1 MPLPRY
7 LRAPLEGLRRM
18 VRGMRK
24 TPTAPRTRAAS
35 SQRRPGAK
43 QAGPGRTGAAQT
55 GRQAPQA
62 LIPAA
67 QRGGGGRGGLDLQ
80 VGDLEALLK
89 AVLDEGWGS
98 EADLAEWIDRLIRGI
113 PPQEAPPPSALAGQ
127 AMPPLPPG
135 GPTGPGGA
143 GGGGAWPPGGF
154 GGFGGAGGGGG
165 GGGRYPQPPGGGRG
179 GVPVNVDGQWIT
191 FPANH
196 PIVTA
201 EMVPVSSSNIYSIG
215 YDNDSHTL
223 MVRFVGRH
231 SHKDNS
237 RRPGSIYAYFHVPAR
252 RFLQF
257 LDAASKGKWLWDNV
271 RIRGTIS
278 GHRYDYALVGIEAGY
293 VPRKATLTP
302 LGEAYI
308 QRQVWTD
315 KSRLISSPLPEQLVR
330 PLAPVLRPG
339 RPPKDGRRGLG
350 G

>member
-7 LRAPLEGLRRM
+7 LRAPLEGLRRI
-18 VRGMRK
+18 VRGMR
-24 TPTAPRTRAAS
+24 TRPAAPRTKAAR
-35 SQRRPGAK
+35 SQRPAS
-43 QAGPGRTGAAQT
+43 AGQTGAGQT
-55 GRQAPQA
+55 ARLATRPI
-62 LIPAA
+62 IPAA
-67 QRGGGGRGGLDLQ
+67 RAGGGGSGGLELRAA
-80 VGDLEALLK
+80 DLEALLR
-89 AVLDEGWGS
+89 AVLDEGWAS

-113 PPQEAPPPSALAGQ
+113 PPQQPPPPSATAGH
-127 AMPPLPPG
+127 APPALPPS
-135 GPTGPGGA
+135 GPSGT
-143 GGGGAWPPGGF
+143 GGGGGWSPGGF
-154 GGFGGAGGGGG
+154 GGFGGVGGGGG
-165 GGGRYPQPPGGGRG
+165 AGGGRGPTPPGGGRG

-257 LDAASKGKWLWDNV
+257 LAAASKGKWLWDNV

-315 KSRLISSPLPEQLVR
+315 KSRLIASPLPEQLVR

>member
-1 MPLPRY
+1 
-7 LRAPLEGLRRM
+7 LR
-18 VRGMRK
+18 
-24 TPTAPRTRAAS
+24 
-35 SQRRPGAK
+35 
-43 QAGPGRTGAAQT
+43 
-55 GRQAPQA
+55 
-62 LIPAA
+62 
-67 QRGGGGRGGLDLQ
+67 
-80 VGDLEALLK
+80 

-113 PPQEAPPPSALAGQ
+113 PPQEPPPPAATTGQ
-127 AMPPLPPG
+127 GMPPMPPG
-135 GPTGPGGA
+135 GATGTGGT
-143 GGGGAWPPGGF
+143 GGGGGWSPGGF
-154 GGFGGAGGGGG
+154 GGFGAFGGAGGAGGAGGGGRG
-165 GGGRYPQPPGGGRG
+165 PTPPGGGRG

-201 EMVPVSSSNIYSIG
+201 EMVPVDSSNIYSIG

-231 SHKDNS
+231 GHKDNS

-257 LDAASKGKWLWDNV
+257 LDASSKGKWLWDNV